1 MPGQRIFNDLAR
13 SLSIITCILFQWEDW
28 SAYYYS
34 LLEFYKPIIHC
45 MVFYIVVLA
54 GGENNTPNYFKH
66 SKCISQISK
75 LTWQVNYQEGVNS
88 EKTGI
93 DTSRM

>member
-1 MPGQRIFNDLAR
+1 MPGQRIFDDLAR

-54 GGENNTPNYFKH
+54 GGKKALIETSYMR
-66 SKCISQISK
+66 
-75 LTWQVNYQEGVNS
+75 
-88 EKTGI
+88 KT
-93 DTSRM
+93 TLQTT